1 MPDAPR
7 SGDAAS
13 RATPQ
18 PATFDAHAGTSTGG
32 AVAGTGVRLALAYVA
47 LFFLAGVQLPY
58 WPVWLASTGVSAVQ
72 VGVLLGVGTWARLV
86 APVLGSWADR
96 SARARALLLAAGVGV
111 LACYLAF
118 DATLGFATLL
128 ALSLALGLA
137 GAPITPLLDG
147 IAVHAAA
154 AGRIDYGRVRLWGSA
169 AFIAAAVFG
178 GRMLEGRAPA
188 IVLTTLQASAAVL
201 LVALLFVHAPPPSPS
216 PAPTPWRAVLR
227 QPGLLRL
234 LGAVACLHGSHAVLY
249 GFGTAHW
256 REVGLDD
263 TTIGALWGV
272 GVLAEVV
279 LFALGGPVVRRCG
292 AGGLLVIAGAGATVR
307 WTATAVLQSV
317 APLLAISVLHAAS
330 FAAMH
335 LGAISWI
342 RDHVPRDRVHRS
354 VALYGA
360 VSSGI
365 ALGVS
370 MPLAGVLYERIGAHA
385 WFAMAALATVGLL
398 LAWRVHVG
406 PTRRATA

>member
-1 MPDAPR
+1 MPDALR
-7 SGDAAS
+7 SGDDETRATTSSAAS
-13 RATPQ
+13 
-18 PATFDAHAGTSTGG
+18 DEHAGTSTPA
-32 AVAGTGVRLALAYVA
+32 AVAGAGVRLAVAYVA

-58 WPVWLASTGVSAVQ
+58 WPVWLASTGVSSVQ

-96 SARARALLLAAGVGV
+96 SARARPLLLAAGAGV

-118 DATLGFATLL
+118 DPNLGFAALL
-128 ALSLALGLA
+128 GLSLTLGLA

-178 GRMLEGRAPA
+178 GRMLEGRAPS
-188 IVLTTLQASAAVL
+188 IVLTTLQLAAAVL
-201 LVALLFVHAPPPSPS
+201 LLALAFVRAPPPSPS
-216 PAPTPWRAVLR
+216 PAPTPWRVVLR

-279 LFALGGPVVRRCG
+279 LFALGGPVVRVCG
-292 AGGLLVIAGAGATVR
+292 AGGLLVVAGAGATVR
-307 WTATAVLQSV
+307 WSATAVLEGV
-317 APLLAISVLHAAS
+317 VPLVAISVLHAAS

-342 RDHVPRDRVHRS
+342 RDHVARDRVHRS

-365 ALGVS
+365 ALGVA
-370 MPLAGVLYERIGAHA
+370 MPLAGVLYERIGARA
-385 WFAMAALATVGLL
+385 WFAMAGLAALGLA
-398 LAWRVHVG
+398 LAWRVHAR
-406 PTRRATA
+406 PAPPPA